1 MSITLKNLTCLYS
14 LVIGNQ
20 KVPREAYSMQ
30 VAHFDDQIDL
40 LVLNELIRFKRSIQ

>member
-40 LVLNELIRFKRSIQ
+40 NELIRFKRSIQ